1 MFEYDLHFREC
12 KKLNK
17 PFIKAKINPKTCD
30 YFVQIDLMTCTH
42 KLSIPDQDYIKKLAK
57 KYMNLKNTSPKSE
70 YDVMSVTEEL
80 AWFDG
85 IFIEHVDSFCN
96 DLYDFV
102 IERDLESN

>member
-17 PFIKAKINPKTCD
+17 PFIKAKINPKSND
-30 YFVQIDLMTCTH
+30 FFVQIDLMTCTYR
-42 KLSIPDQDYIKKLAK
+42 LSIPDQEYIKKLVK
-57 KYMNLKNTSPKSE
+57 KNLNLKNFNSKSE
-70 YDVMSVTEEL
+70 YDMISITKEL

-85 IFIEHVDSFCN
+85 VSGEFVDSFCN

-102 IERDLESN
+102 SKRTLESN